1 MGTTVAPSAPAAHRV
16 IPEMRRAPA
25 KADLRKAETDA
36 GVESRADLR
45 PVIGGCILRARQ
57 ARGWTLD
64 EFCAHLPAPERG
76 AARDPR
82 QVRRWEDGA
91 ERAQF
96 DVIFG
101 CDDEEFLGLVVVQ
114 LAALARRV
122 DVQTV
127 ITMRRSA

>member
-1 MGTTVAPSAPAAHRV
+1 MATTIAATTAPAHRV
-16 IPEMRRAPA
+16 IPDIERQAA
-25 KADLRKAETDA
+25 KADLRKAEIDA
-36 GVESRADLR
+36 PAHDLR

-64 EFCAHLPAPERG
+64 EFCGHLPSPSSG
-76 AARDPR
+76 AMRDAR
-82 QVRRWEDGA
+82 QVRRWEDGT

-101 CDDEEFLGLVVVQ
+101 CDDDEFLGLVVVQ
-114 LAALARRV
+114 LAARARRV

-127 ITMRRSA
+127 ITLRRSA